1 MDGSR
6 FIPALDTMSSS
17 RVDSHDT
24 GGGDNLSS
32 HNSSTERIQNHFNNY
47 KLAREK
53 SPTKRRGSPTTNN
66 MIAPQRPTQSHRR
79 KTVRLPL
86 SSRESSPSRPNV
98 SATARGSQLH
108 NNSVPLQQAPEGSL
122 PPRLQRQ
129 SSNTPQWPNSPRL
142 GPTPKAPPRSPA
154 LAPRKTTEQVAV
166 PPPPLAP
173 SALQLRVE
181 TVSKNISG
189 DDIDLELPSGMRT
202 PRANNTPALETVV
215 ESSLPSTPALG
226 TSRILAQKVAAAQEQ
241 AEGRGQNRIIETTD
255 GETTGG
261 ESTTPTVP
269 RSKISS
275 RVGSTLGS
283 TIESES
289 ESGYEERF
297 GYSSPKN
304 ATLAGPQRVFT
315 RRPTLV
321 NTLQQNSD
329 GSRNMETETVPSLG
343 GGPVGT
349 GASIRSKKSSETIR
363 APRKEKKKRP
373 AAVANP
379 NRESQVLTTF

>member
-1 MDGSR
+1 MDESR
-6 FIPALDTMSSS
+6 FILALDAMSSS

-24 GGGDNLSS
+24 GGGDNFSS
-32 HNSSTERIQNHFNNY
+32 HNSSTERIQNHFSNY
-47 KLAREK
+47 RLAREK
-53 SPTKRRGSPTTNN
+53 SPTKRRGSPITNN
-66 MIAPQRPTQSHRR
+66 MTTPQRTTPSHRR
-79 KTVRLPL
+79 KTVRPTL

-98 SATARGSQLH
+98 STAARGSQLH
-108 NNSVPLQQAPEGSL
+108 INSVSLQQAPEGHP

-129 SSNTPQWPNSPRL
+129 SSNIPQWPSSPRL
-142 GPTPKAPPRSPA
+142 AATPKVPPRSPA
-154 LAPRKTTEQVAV
+154 LAPRKTTEQVIV
-166 PPPPLAP
+166 PQPPPLAP

-189 DDIDLELPSGMRT
+189 EDTELDLPSGMRT

-215 ESSLPSTPALG
+215 ESSLPSTPAIG
-226 TSRILAQKVAAAQEQ
+226 TTRIVAQKVAAAQEQ
-241 AEGRGQNRIIETTD
+241 AEGRNQDRIIEITD
-255 GETTGG
+255 GDTTEG
-261 ESTTPTVP
+261 ESTTPTVS

-275 RVGSTLGS
+275 RVGSTGS

-289 ESGYEERF
+289 ESGFEGRF
-297 GYSSPKN
+297 EYSSPSKN
-304 ATLAGPQRVFT
+304 APSAGPQRVFT
-315 RRPTLV
+315 RRPTIV
-321 NTLQQNSD
+321 NTLQQHSD

-373 AAVANP
+373 VAVANP
-379 NRESQVLTTF
+379 NRES